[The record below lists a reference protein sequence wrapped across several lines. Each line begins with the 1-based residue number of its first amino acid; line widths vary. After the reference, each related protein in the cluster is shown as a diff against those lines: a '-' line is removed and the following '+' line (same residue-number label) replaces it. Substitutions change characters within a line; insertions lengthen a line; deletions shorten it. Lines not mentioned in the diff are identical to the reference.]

1 MGFPYHIKSHFTFFD
16 DLRDHITLCI
26 TIRYHWPYEN
36 IITIW
41 RTGYTI
47 DLGGLLMKAAAAFAN
62 NDVALV
68 AWSHDTKIKN
78 CLGFAVY
85 RTDVATG
92 NKIPLPV
99 WVGFKNQSDSA
110 WEPKDSTFWPIQKF
124 NWRDLTA
131 LRGRSYSYEIIPMIG
146 DPGNLTEDTGNRL
159 VTGRVDLVPGDG
171 SFRAYFNR
179 GILSTQYLT
188 HQVPQGSSGVPD
200 YQVLKDRIDQPG
212 DPLRN
217 SLAGQMIEALK
228 ALLIRAKED
237 GGECFC
243 ALYELNDPELLEL
256 LIGARNVH
264 IILSNTGPDDGVNIG
279 ARQALHESGVDIID
293 RKLKSGHIGHNK
305 FVIYVDNG
313 GRPESVLTG
322 STNWTFTA
330 LCAQSNNTI
339 IIDSPAL
346 AEHYLD
352 FWNRMKAEA
361 DGAFQGP
368 EFRSVNNK
376 GLPSL
381 AVDGSD
387 VRLWFSPNTKLQNKP
402 AKNPGEPSDF
412 AEVEDAILGAKKSVL
427 FLLFQPG
434 SPSVIRSAVQAQNDN
449 PDLFVRGAA
458 TDPDVV
464 KDYNVELFHRT
475 ATTPDTVVSA
485 SALNDQFAFWQKELL
500 KSSPGAHAIIHD
512 KTVVID
518 PLSDDCVVITGSH
531 NLGYTASYA
540 NDENLL
546 LIRRNRKLAA
556 MYAVHVMDI
565 YDHYRWRYQIQKY
578 QGKKDVFFGLE
589 TDDTWQDKYFAHDN
603 PAHNDLRVWFE

>member
-1 MGFPYHIKSHFTFFD
+1 
-16 DLRDHITLCI
+16 
-26 TIRYHWPYEN
+26 
-36 IITIW
+36 
-41 RTGYTI
+41 
-47 DLGGLLMKAAAAFAN
+47 MKAAVAFAN

-68 AWSHDTKIKN
+68 AWSYDAKIKN

-85 RTDVATG
+85 RTDNVTG

-99 WVGFKNQSDSA
+99 WVGFKSESNLA
-110 WEPKDSTFWPIQKF
+110 WEPKDSTVWPIQKF

-131 LRGRSYSYEIIPMIG
+131 SRGGSYSYEIVPMIG
-146 DPGNLTEDTGNRL
+146 EPGNLAEDTGNRL
-159 VTGRVDLVPGDG
+159 VTRKVDLVPGTG
-171 SFRAYFNR
+171 NIRAYFNR

-188 HQVPQGSSGVPD
+188 HQVPQGSAGVPD

-228 ALLIRAKED
+228 SLLARADQE
-237 GGECFC
+237 GGECYC

-256 LIGARNVH
+256 LIGAKNVH
-264 IILSNTGPDDGVNIG
+264 IILSNTGPDDDVNVG

-305 FVIYVDNG
+305 FVIYTDKAG
-313 GRPESVLTG
+313 KPKSVMTG
-322 STNWTFTA
+322 STNWTYTA
-330 LCAQSNNTI
+330 LCAQSNNAI

-346 AEHYLD
+346 AEYYLD
-352 FWNRMKAEA
+352 YWNRMKAEPCS
-361 DGAFQGP
+361 DFQCA
-368 EFRSVNNK
+368 EFRTTNKAGLSSVM
-376 GLPSL
+376 
-381 AVDGSD
+381 VDGSD
-387 VRLWFSPNTKLQNKP
+387 VRLWFSPNTPQKTKP
-402 AKNPGEPSDF
+402 QKNPGEPVDF
-412 AEVEDAILGAKKSVL
+412 SEVEDLILGAKKTVL

-434 SPSVIRSAVQAQNDN
+434 SPSVIRSAVQAQNN
-449 PDLFVRGAA
+449 NAELFVRGAA

-464 KDYNVELFHRT
+464 RDYNVDLFHRS
-475 ATTPDTVVSA
+475 AATPDTVVAA
-485 SALNDQFAFWQKELL
+485 SALDNQFAFWQKELL

-531 NLGYTASYA
+531 NLGFAASYA

-546 LIRRNRKLAA
+546 IIRGNRELAA
-556 MYAVHVMDI
+556 MYGVHVMDI

-578 QGKKDVFFGLE
+578 KGKRDVFYNLDS
-589 TDDTWQDKYFAHDN
+589 DDSWQDKYFAHDN